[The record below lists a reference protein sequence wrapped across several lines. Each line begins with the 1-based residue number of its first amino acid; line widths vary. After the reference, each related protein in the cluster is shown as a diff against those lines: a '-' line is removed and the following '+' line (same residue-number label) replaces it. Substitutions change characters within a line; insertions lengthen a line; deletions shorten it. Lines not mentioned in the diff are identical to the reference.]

1 MMRAT
6 QVLRRARTITSSGM
20 AVTSSGMAPE
30 AAALQGFTNLR
41 EDCEPVRA
49 PARALASG
57 NPDSPHLKQRTVPFN
72 LRQSGD
78 NGEGGLHGAGS
89 RMLIDMR
96 LHKSPFWH
104 LSQEQGAWC
113 YSVYNKFYHP
123 RAYVKPEDGGLMQEY
138 KWLTE
143 DVTMWNVAVERQ
155 TCVKGPD
162 AERFTDELITR
173 RAGLCK
179 VGHCKYVILCNPA
192 GGILN
197 DPVLLRPSEDEFW
210 LSLADSDITMYA
222 QGLNHGLRMNVEIT
236 EIDVCPVQIQ
246 GPKSTALMVDLC
258 GPEIEAMPYYG
269 LLHSTVGGCPV
280 VISRTGFSAER
291 GYEIYL
297 YNATVNAEKMW
308 YAVLEAGEKHNLH
321 VIAPGHHRRIEAGI
335 LSYGQ
340 DMDIETNPFEVG
352 LGWQVDLTKDSFVGK
367 EALAKIKAE
376 GVTHKLCG
384 IQFGGEPI
392 TWYPADFY
400 HVKSTEGELVGHV
413 TSAWFSPT
421 MGSNVGF
428 AFVPR
433 SLARLGTELEVALP
447 KLYNPSG
454 ERVSAEVVKTPFK
467 LPAAEE
473 QGTGLRTTG
482 SKL

>member
-1 MMRAT
+1 MRKQIVPASKSLSIGSVAAFAT
-6 QVLRRARTITSSGM
+6 G
-20 AVTSSGMAPE
+20 
-30 AAALQGFTNLR
+30 
-41 EDCEPVRA
+41 
-49 PARALASG
+49 G
-57 NPDSPHLKQRTVPFN
+57 NPHSKWIPKRAVPTN

-78 NGEGGLHGAGS
+78 NGDGGLHGKGS
-89 RMLIDMR
+89 RMLVDMR

-113 YSVYNKFYHP
+113 YSVYNKMYHP

-162 AERFTDELITR
+162 AEKFVDHLITR
-173 RAGLCK
+173 RAGSCDIGK
-179 VGHCKYVILCNPA
+179 CKYVILCNEA

-197 DPVLLRPSEDEFW
+197 DPVMLRPERDEFW
-210 LSLADSDITMYA
+210 LSLADSDITQYA
-222 QGLNHGLRMNVEIT
+222 QGVNYGLGMNVHIE

-297 YNATVNAEKMW
+297 YDATVNAEKMW

-340 DMDIETNPFEVG
+340 DMDIETNPYQVG
-352 LGWQVDLTKDSFVGK
+352 LGWQVDLSKEAFVGK
-367 EALAKIKAE
+367 DALKEIKAK
-376 GVTHKLCG
+376 GVSHKLCG
-384 IQFGGEPI
+384 VKFGGEQI

-400 HVKSTEGELVGHV
+400 HVKNSDGELVGHI
-413 TSAWFSPT
+413 TSAWYSPT
-421 MGSNVGF
+421 LGTNVGF
-428 AFVPR
+428 AFVPVEF
-433 SLARLGTELEVALP
+433 AHLGTELEVVLP
-447 KLYNPSG
+447 RLYNPTG
-454 ERVSAEVVKTPFK
+454 EKVDAEVVRTPFK
-467 LPAAEE
+467 MPEKAEL
-473 QGTGLRTTG
+473 GTGLLQTG

>member
-1 MMRAT
+1 M
-6 QVLRRARTITSSGM
+6 
-20 AVTSSGMAPE
+20 
-30 AAALQGFTNLR
+30 
-41 EDCEPVRA
+41 PV
-49 PARALASG
+49 
-57 NPDSPHLKQRTVPFN
+57 N

-78 NGEGGLHGAGS
+78 NGDGGLHGKGS
-89 RMLIDMR
+89 RLLIDCR

-104 LSQEQGAWC
+104 LSQEAGAWC
-113 YSVYNKFYHP
+113 YSVYNKLYHP
-123 RAYVKPEDGGLMQEY
+123 RAYCKPEDGGLMQEY

-155 TCVKGPD
+155 TCIKGPD
-162 AERFTDELITR
+162 AEKLTDILITR
-173 RAGLCK
+173 RASSCETGK
-179 VGHCKYVILCNPA
+179 CKYVILCNQY

-197 DPVLLRPSEDEFW
+197 DPVLLRPHADEFW
-210 LSLADSDITMYA
+210 LSLADSDITQYA
-222 QGLNHGLRMNVEIT
+222 QGVNYGLGLDVEIS

-258 GPEIEAMPYYG
+258 GPAIEEMPYYG

-297 YNATVNAEKMW
+297 YDATKNAEKMW
-308 YAVLEAGEKHNLH
+308 YAVLEAGKAHNLH

-340 DMDIETNPFEVG
+340 DMDIETNPYECG
-352 LGWQVDLTKDSFVGK
+352 LGWQVDLTKENFVGK
-367 EALAKIKAE
+367 DALAKIKAK

-384 IQFGGEPI
+384 VKFGGEPI

-400 HVKSTEGELVGHV
+400 HVKNQAGDLVGHI

-421 MGSNVGF
+421 LQSNVGF
-428 AFVPR
+428 AFVPVEFIKT
-433 SLARLGTELEVALP
+433 GTPLEVVLP
-447 KLYNPSG
+447 KLYNPTG
-454 ERVSAEVVKTPFK
+454 AKVNAEVCKTPFK
-467 LPAAEE
+467 MPESAEL
-473 QGTGLRTTG
+473 GTGLRMTG
-482 SKL
+482 GKL

>member
-1 MMRAT
+1 
-6 QVLRRARTITSSGM
+6 
-20 AVTSSGMAPE
+20 
-30 AAALQGFTNLR
+30 
-41 EDCEPVRA
+41 
-49 PARALASG
+49 
-57 NPDSPHLKQRTVPFN
+57 
-72 LRQSGD
+72 
-78 NGEGGLHGAGS
+78 
-89 RMLIDMR
+89 MLIDMR

-222 QGLNHGLRMNVEIT
+222 QGLNYGLKMNVEIT
-236 EIDVCPVQIQ
+236 EIDVAPVQIQ

-308 YAVLEAGEKHNLH
+308 YAVLEAGENTTCTSSRPDTTGASRQ
-321 VIAPGHHRRIEAGI
+321 VSSAMARTWTSRRTPSRLASAGRLI
-335 LSYGQ
+335 LRRTASWARRRSRRSR
-340 DMDIETNPFEVG
+340 P
-352 LGWQVDLTKDSFVGK
+352 
-367 EALAKIKAE
+367 KASR
-376 GVTHKLCG
+376 TSSAASSS
-384 IQFGGEPI
+384 GG
-392 TWYPADFY
+392 
-400 HVKSTEGELVGHV
+400 
-413 TSAWFSPT
+413 SP
-421 MGSNVGF
+421 S
-428 AFVPR
+428 
-433 SLARLGTELEVALP
+433 LGT
-447 KLYNPSG
+447 
-454 ERVSAEVVKTPFK
+454 R
-467 LPAAEE
+467 
-473 QGTGLRTTG
+473 RTSTT
-482 SKL
+482 